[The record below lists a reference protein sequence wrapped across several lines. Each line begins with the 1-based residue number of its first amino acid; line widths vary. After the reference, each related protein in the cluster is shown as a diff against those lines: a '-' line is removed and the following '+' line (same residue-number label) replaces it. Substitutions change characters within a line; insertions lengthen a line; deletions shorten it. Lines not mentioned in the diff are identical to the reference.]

1 MHLYGLSFC
10 DDLKKLIKMKHY
22 KINND
27 EVRIL
32 DKIKKKKE
40 CVIIH
45 LVNDII
51 KGFKIYFMNKINY
64 QIKKDKYDQKFKP
77 KNLKFKDYDYDGSF
91 KEDELDGEEELD
103 NKKLM
108 KK

>member
-1 MHLYGLSFC
+1 
-10 DDLKKLIKMKHY
+10 
-22 KINND
+22 
-27 EVRIL
+27 
-32 DKIKKKKE
+32 
-40 CVIIH
+40 
-45 LVNDII
+45 
-51 KGFKIYFMNKINY
+51 MNKINY

-77 KNLKFKDYDYDGSF
+77 KNLKFKEYDYDGSF